1 MKGKWTDGHVHGWM
15 DRWTCPRVDG
25 QMDMSMVD
33 GQMKDRQPL
42 KFVADDGTNK
52 NFFFFTKSLLL
63 PRDGSEWGPSA
74 PLWMSLYCRERSHCY
89 IVCVR
94 YSTAEAEHHVQH
106 QSLRTFLE

>member
-52 NFFFFTKSLLL
+52 NFFFLPSLCFCHEMGLSGDPAPPCGCPFTA
-63 PRDGSEWGPSA
+63 G
-74 PLWMSLYCRERSHCY
+74 RE
-89 IVCVR
+89 VTV
-94 YSTAEAEHHVQH
+94 T
-106 QSLRTFLE
+106 

>member
-52 NFFFFTKSLLL
+52 NFFLL
-63 PRDGSEWGPSA
+63 PSLCFCHEMGLSGDPA
-74 PLWMSLYCRERSHCY
+74 PPCGCPFTAGRE
-89 IVCVR
+89 VTV
-94 YSTAEAEHHVQH
+94 T
-106 QSLRTFLE
+106 